1 MAINRSKIW
10 LLCSA
15 AGWSGP
21 PVRKP
26 SAHAGDR
33 QDQPGDS
40 FEHLS
45 WAQIRRLAGR
55 HKKALWVANAVAV
68 LATLCTVPIP
78 LLLPLLVDEVLLGHG
93 DRALQVMNHLLP
105 DNLQKAAGYIGLM
118 LLLTFCLRIGALV
131 FNVIQAK
138 LFARLSKDIVY
149 RVRIRLIERLKK
161 ISLGE
166 YESLGG
172 GTVTAHLVTDLDTL
186 DKFIGDTLSR
196 FLVAMLTLTGTASIL
211 MWMHWKLAL
220 LILLFNPLVIYA
232 TVQLGKRVKHLKK
245 QENDSTSR
253 FTQAL
258 TETLDSIQEVRAG
271 NRQSYFLGRLGLRA
285 REVRDY
291 AVASQWK
298 SDASNRASGLLFQFG
313 IDVFRAA
320 AMLTVL
326 FSDLSIGQMLAVF
339 SYLWFMIGPVEQLL
353 NLQYAYYAAGGALT
367 RINELLARADEPQ
380 YPGGINPF
388 AGQRTVGIEI
398 HELSFGYGEENIL
411 DQLNLTIAPGEKVA
425 IVGASGGGKSTLV
438 QLLLG
443 LYTPQSGTISFGGA
457 SQQEI
462 GLETIRENVAV
473 VLQHPALFNDTVRA
487 NLTMGRERSDD
498 ACWRALEIAQLET
511 TIRSLPQGLDS
522 VVGRSGVRLSGGQRQ
537 RLAIARMVLADPRV
551 VILDEA
557 TSALDAATEFSLHQA
572 LSRFLDGR
580 TTLIIA
586 HRLSAVKQADRVLVF
601 DGGRIA
607 EQGDH
612 QQLIADGGLYAK
624 LYGHLQHI

>member
-1 MAINRSKIW
+1 MPESLKSSADQDDSCTTFNR
-10 LLCSA
+10 
-15 AGWSGP
+15 
-21 PVRKP
+21 
-26 SAHAGDR
+26 
-33 QDQPGDS
+33 
-40 FEHLS
+40 LS
-45 WAQIRRLAGR
+45 WAQIRRLASR
-55 HKKALWVANAVAV
+55 HKKALWIANGVAV

-93 DRALQVMNHLLP
+93 DSALKFMNNFLP
-105 DNLQKAAGYIGLM
+105 GSLQKPVGYIGLM
-118 LLLTFCLRIGALV
+118 LLFTFGLRIGALV
-131 FNVIQAK
+131 FNVVQAK

-149 RVRIRLIERLKK
+149 RVRVRLIERLKR

-271 NRQSYFLGRLGLRA
+271 NRQGYFLGRLGVRA

-291 AVASQWK
+291 ATSSQWK

-326 FSDLSIGQMLAVF
+326 FSDLSIGHMLAVF

-380 YPGGINPF
+380 YPGGIDPF
-388 AGQRTVGIEI
+388 AGQKTVGIEVRG
-398 HELSFGYGEENIL
+398 LSFGYGEENIL
-411 DQLNLTIAPGEKVA
+411 DQLNLTIAPGEKIA

-498 ACWRALEIAQLET
+498 ACWRALEIAQLEQ
-511 TIRSLPQGLDS
+511 TIRALPQGLDS

-557 TSALDAATEFSLHQA
+557 TSALDAATEYNLHQA
-572 LSRFLDGR
+572 LARFLSGR

-612 QQLIADGGLYAK
+612 QQLIAEGGLYAK